1 MVEEKEK
8 QQDGKIG
15 LLRIDKWLMINTRS
29 LHHRVKAQSLCGN
42 VP

>member
-15 LLRIDKWLMINTRS
+15 LLRIDKWLMIKYAFTAS
-29 LHHRVKAQSLCGN
+29 PC
-42 VP
+42 